1 MASYAE
7 NSIPDNLTRPLGNF
21 FAASLALHCVL
32 GALLY
37 ISAHYSPHEE
47 SWGGPGGAISVG
59 VVGSV
64 PGIPM
69 PRPELASPNRVVDE
83 SKGLYKTEPPPKIPE
98 KQPDATPIPKFDRVK
113 PPKYVTRPSKVLENK
128 APPPQNAVPYGGGG
142 TPTVPYTSFAMGT
155 GTATQAGMGFSNDAG
170 GGNFGARFSWYV
182 EAVQRRVSSNWI
194 QATVDP
200 GIQYAPRVVVTF
212 DVLKD
217 GTITNVQVTK
227 SSGNASVDTS
237 AVRAVR
243 DSSPLGHLPAEYSGS
258 KVGVEFW
265 FDYKR

>member
-1 MASYAE
+1 MAPYAE
-7 NSIPDNLTRPLGNF
+7 NPIADNLAQPLGMN
-21 FAASLALHCVL
+21 FAASLIFHGSLV
-32 GALLY
+32 ALLF
-37 ISAHYSPHEE
+37 ISAHYSPHED
-47 SWGGPGGAISVG
+47 SWGGPGGAITVG

-69 PRPELASPNRVVDE
+69 PRPELATPNRVVDE
-83 SKGLYKTEPPPKIPE
+83 SKGLYKSEPPPKIPE

-128 APPPQNAVPYGGGG
+128 APPPPNAVPYGGGG

-155 GTATQAGMGFSNDAG
+155 GTATQGGIGFSNDSG
-170 GGNFGARFSWYV
+170 GGNFGSRFSWYV

-217 GTITNVQVTK
+217 GTVTNVQVTK

-243 DSSPLGHLPAEYSGS
+243 ESNPLGRLPPEYSGS